1 MKLYLYIY
9 QKSKTIEYVKK
20 VDKLESAPPWMGGY
34 SLIES
39 ANSSNYMSALNEP
52 SVGFVNWFLSFKE
65 LSERDKGKVEM
76 ELVRRFK
83 ERGEIDEG
91 I

>member
-9 QKSKTIEYVKK
+9 QESKIIEYVKK

-39 ANSSNYMSALNEP
+39 ADSSNYMSALNEP
-52 SVGFVNWFLSFKE
+52 YDGFVNWFLSFKE
-65 LSERDKGKVEM
+65 LSERYEM
-76 ELVRRFK
+76 EFERELVRRFK

>member
-9 QKSKTIEYVKK
+9 QKSKIIEHVKK

-39 ANSSNYMSALNEP
+39 ADSSNYMSGLNEP

-65 LSERDKGKVEM
+65 LSERYKRKIAR

-83 ERGEIDEG
+83 EMGEINEG

>member
-9 QKSKTIEYVKK
+9 QKGKMIEYVHK

-65 LSERDKGKVEM
+65 LSERQKKKVER
-76 ELVRRFK
+76 ELVRRVEK
-83 ERGEIDEG
+83 KGVR
-91 I
+91 